1 VKAIEPLLNGSAA
14 RSDPHGRDA
23 GESRHYRAQATWPL
37 ATEDPIDGDFQARLL
52 LVCEARTLQ
61 CLTGLIARLPESL
74 ARNRVLNASDRC
86 HLRQSRTRQVV
97 DSAHPRLEPRR
108 SSKLIGMVG
117 AACKGWTTPIEVDS
131 QPGGKPGSNS
141 PHPGPITPVRS
152 PQRPNQAPRRHQ
164 AWLQA

>member
-1 VKAIEPLLNGSAA
+1 MLQIDAIYGNQEPAKSLIL
-14 RSDPHGRDA
+14 PI
-23 GESRHYRAQATWPL
+23 RAL
-37 ATEDPIDGDFQARLL
+37 A
-52 LVCEARTLQ
+52 
-61 CLTGLIARLPESL
+61 
-74 ARNRVLNASDRC
+74 
-86 HLRQSRTRQVV
+86 
-97 DSAHPRLEPRR
+97 PRR
-108 SSKLIGMVG
+108 SSKLIGKVG